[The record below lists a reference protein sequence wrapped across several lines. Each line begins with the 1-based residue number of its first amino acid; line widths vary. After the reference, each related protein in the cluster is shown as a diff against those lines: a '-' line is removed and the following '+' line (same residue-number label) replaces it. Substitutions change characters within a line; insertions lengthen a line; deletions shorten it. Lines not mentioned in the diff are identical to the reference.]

1 MALFD
6 RTGRRS
12 RPRARRLPGSRDFE
26 AAREFPAEASYE
38 ELGSI
43 FDPWGSYTGVAADGG
58 SPVQDADDL

>member
-6 RTGRRS
+6 RSGRRS
-12 RPRARRLPGSRDFE
+12 RPETRRLPGSRDVE
-26 AAREFPAEASYE
+26 IAREFPAGAPYE

-58 SPVQDADDL
+58 NPVQDADDL